1 MFSDSDASLGV
12 IMKASLSVL
21 FVLLAFALTP
31 AVAQTMSAAD
41 AKNHVGEKTTVCGK
55 AASERTATSSRGE
68 PTFINLDA
76 AYPNQVF
83 TILIWGDDRKNL
95 GTLPTVGSRVCAT
108 GTIQEYRGVP
118 EIVVRNSGQL
128 SR

>member
-1 MFSDSDASLGV
+1 MRTPLSLV
-12 IMKASLSVL
+12 

-31 AVAQTMSAAD
+31 AVAQTISAAD
-41 AKNHVGEKTTVCGK
+41 AKNHIGERATVCGK
-55 AASERTATSSRGE
+55 VESERTATNSRGE

-83 TILIWGDDRKNL
+83 TILIWGDDRKNV
-95 GTLPTVGSRVCAT
+95 GTLPTEGARICAT
-108 GTIQEYRGVP
+108 GMIQGYRGVP

-128 SR
+128 GR